1 MPKRSNTIDNK
12 CVEQFIIMRSSI
24 EENKQEMKSNNQESD
39 EKMINLTEKF
49 K

>member
-12 CVEQFIIMRSSI
+12 CVGQFIIMRSSI
-24 EENKQEMKSNNQESD
+24 EENKQEMKSNNQDSD

>member
-1 MPKRSNTIDNK
+1 MPKIGNTIDNK
-12 CVEQFIIMRSSI
+12 YVEQFIIMKSSI
-24 EENKQEMKSNNQESD
+24 EENKQEMKSNNQDSD